1 MNIQDKEIDQ
11 LFKSELYDHEIEP
24 AGRVWHHV
32 AGTLDADKR
41 KISVI
46 SYLSIAATV
55 LIVLFAGWYFIPQVK
70 VKATKPDQ
78 IAAKP
83 NKIDTKIIVVTKEKP
98 EVVNSPETEITT
110 VSIAKLS
117 SVKKDRSIRRSR
129 IKQAVEAEKP
139 ELAALSNR
147 ERSVLSAV
155 VPDTETPLAM
165 ASDVDEDLV
174 FKTGASSLAALKKV
188 QANNTMAAAPAKKR
202 RINTLGDLINVV
214 VSKVD
219 KRKDK
224 LIEFT
229 SNDDDDATVTGINLG
244 FLKIKKQD

>member
-1 MNIQDKEIDQ
+1 MQDKEIDQ

-24 AGRVWHHV
+24 AGRVWHHIV
-32 AGTLDADKR
+32 TTLDEGKR
-41 KISVI
+41 KGSVT

-70 VKATKPDQ
+70 VKGAKPDQ

-83 NKIDTKIIVVTKEKP
+83 NKIDTKTIVATKIEDKP
-98 EVVNSPETEITT
+98 EVTVAPDTEVAA
-110 VSIAKLS
+110 VSAAKINPVKQDRVIRRNRVKQAIEAEEPTALS
-117 SVKKDRSIRRSR
+117 SRD
-129 IKQAVEAEKP
+129 A
-139 ELAALSNR
+139 
-147 ERSVLSAV
+147 SVLTAV
-155 VPDTETPLAM
+155 VPDAETPLAM
-165 ASDVDEDLV
+165 KADVDEDVV
-174 FKTGASSLAALKKV
+174 FKTGASSLAALKKLQV
-188 QANNTMAAAPAKKR
+188 NKAMAAAPAKKR

-229 SNDDDDATVTGINLG
+229 SSDEDDATVSGINLG
-244 FLKIKKQD
+244 FVKIKKQD